1 MSLNNILLN
10 SSLLAELYKDSLVAE
25 GQTQAEFVDSEVGR
39 IEPEKINSEKSRAA
53 KSDRAVWNY
62 LGEYKKM
69 VLLVVRYPNTAHLPD
84 RQLSFLTSILTACK
98 LGLGDVA
105 ILNISNAP
113 AADYKSISDQFRSR
127 VTALFGIT
135 PAEFAMPVDFPEFQ
149 VQAFNNCTFLHTP
162 ILEELEADRVLK
174 SKLWVCLRRM
184 FDLP

>member
-10 SSLLAELYKDSLVAE
+10 SSLLTELYRDSLVAE
-25 GQTQAEFVDSEVGR
+25 VQTRTEFVVSEVGR
-39 IEPEKINSEKSRAA
+39 VEPEKIDSEKSRAPRSNQA
-53 KSDRAVWNY
+53 GWNY
-62 LGEYKKM
+62 LGEYKKS

-84 RQLSFLTSILTACK
+84 QQLSFLTTILTACK

-113 AADYKSISDQFRSR
+113 AVDYKSISDQFRSR

-135 PAEFAMPVDFPEFQ
+135 PPEFAMPVDFPAFQ